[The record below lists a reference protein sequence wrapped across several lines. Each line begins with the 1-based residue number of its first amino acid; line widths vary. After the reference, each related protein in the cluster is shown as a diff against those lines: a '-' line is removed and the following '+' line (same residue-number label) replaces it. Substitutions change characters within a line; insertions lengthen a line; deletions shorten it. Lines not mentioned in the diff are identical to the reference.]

1 MFLLILITLIK
12 NNNYIIIFYQI
23 CPKKQFYDQLYD
35 LSAYYICVNKDSNA
49 NK

>member
-23 CPKKQFYDQLYD
+23 CPKKQSYD